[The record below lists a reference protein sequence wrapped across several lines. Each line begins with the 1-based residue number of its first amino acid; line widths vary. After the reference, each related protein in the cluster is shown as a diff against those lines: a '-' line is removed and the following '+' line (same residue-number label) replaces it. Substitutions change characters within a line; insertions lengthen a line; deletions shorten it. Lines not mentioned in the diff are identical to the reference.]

1 VITAVCDTNVYIS
14 SLISSA
20 GPPDE
25 VLALGRTRRM
35 AIAISQPIITEIKRV
50 LSHKLLVEQ
59 NVINGVIEEICRFTL
74 MVKPERIVRVIRT
87 DEADNR
93 IIECAVEARAGFI
106 ISGDKKH
113 LLSLKRFEGIR
124 IVSPVEFLKTIAPDR
139 I

>member
-25 VLALGRTRRM
+25 VLALGRTGRM

-50 LSHKLLVEQ
+50 LCHKLLVEK
-59 NVINGVIEEICRFTL
+59 NVINGVIKEISRFTL
-74 MVKPERIVRVIRT
+74 TVKPEKSVSVIKT
-87 DEADNR
+87 NEADNR
-93 IIECAVEARAGFI
+93 IIECAVEAKARFI
-106 ISGDKKH
+106 ITGDKKH

-124 IVSPVEFLKTIAPDR
+124 IVSPVEFLKTITPDR